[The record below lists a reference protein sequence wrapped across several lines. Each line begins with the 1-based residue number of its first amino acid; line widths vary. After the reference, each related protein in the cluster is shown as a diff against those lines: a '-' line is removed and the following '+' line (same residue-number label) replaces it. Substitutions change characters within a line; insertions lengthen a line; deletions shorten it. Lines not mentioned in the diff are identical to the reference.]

1 MRQYHHPKHQTNNS
15 DRQSSY
21 QALVRSSALG
31 NLVRAIV
38 ITMVLI
44 AAAIGGLWLIGTSI
58 GLVFGLLAL
67 AIGLAPILFVAWLV
81 WLVVR
86 AVVY

>member
-1 MRQYHHPKHQTNNS
+1 
-15 DRQSSY
+15 
-21 QALVRSSALG
+21 
-31 NLVRAIV
+31 
-38 ITMVLI
+38 MVLI

>member
-1 MRQYHHPKHQTNNS
+1 MEQHQMSNPY
-15 DRQSSY
+15 RQSSY
-21 QALVRSSALG
+21 RTPVRSSVLG
-31 NLVRAIV
+31 SLVRAIV
-38 ITMVLI
+38 IIMVLI
-44 AAAIGGLWLIGTSI
+44 AAVTGGLWLISTSI

-86 AVVY
+86 ALFY

>member
-1 MRQYHHPKHQTNNS
+1 MQHHQMNNYY
-15 DRQSSY
+15 RQSFY
-21 QALVRSSALG
+21 RTPVRSSLLG
-31 NLVRAIV
+31 SLARAIV
-38 ITMVLI
+38 IIMVLI
-44 AAAIGGLWLIGTSI
+44 AAATGGLWLIGTSI

-86 AVVY
+86 ALLY